1 MVILRSVLILI
12 AMGIPYSAA
21 YAGSK
26 KLAEELVS
34 LQSTHHEEDMLVN
47 AFTESMEACDKATFG
62 RLTEGKKIAPEDLVK
77 VTHYRE
83 LYKQKMAETC
93 KEIGAIHVK
102 KLNAATI
109 EFYAQNFTD
118 QELKQMIDYR
128 KLPVQKK
135 LENLRPDMTSIGAQ
149 IAQDIVKEFGE
160 KFINKVKEVDPN
172 ADEEVKRLTDKIM
185 QENAEPGSEAE

>member
-12 AMGIPYSAA
+12 AMGISYSTA

-26 KLAEELVS
+26 KLAEELVA
-34 LQSTHHEEDMLVN
+34 LESTHSAKDMFVN
-47 AFTESMEACDKATFG
+47 AFKKSMETCDQSTFG

-93 KEIGAIHVK
+93 EEIGLSYMK
-102 KLNAATI
+102 KLEATTI

-118 QELKQMIDYR
+118 QELKQMIAYR

-135 LENLRPDMTSIGAQ
+135 LKNLCSEMSNIGVQVVQNMA
-149 IAQDIVKEFGE
+149 KEFEE
-160 KFINKVKEVDPN
+160 KFIKKVKEIEPN
-172 ADEEVKRLTDKIM
+172 ADEEMKRLTDKIM
-185 QENAEPGSEAE
+185 QENAEPAQ